1 MGWNPIPLGAWNAG
15 LALLSRADTP
25 GKQLTGPG
33 GGGMDSRDTRPRVE
47 ESRRGP
53 DLERS
58 DAGTG
63 KRLRFLSRRFAIGSL
78 VALGI
83 LAANAFVSYR
93 TIANLIDASRTVE
106 NTLKFVG
113 ALKDIQDF
121 VADSQIELRAYI
133 IGGER
138 DRLIQ
143 AQARLGRASNLVQD
157 LYALSAVI
165 PDKRQQVEAL
175 DTLIDEEIDRFAR
188 LLDIQRR
195 QGMPAAIRS
204 IRATAGAGTRYIQL
218 LTSDLLAAGDAQL
231 GRRSEQ
237 ARRSSNITVVTAAVA
252 TLLNVAL
259 LLAVFLLARREIKER
274 RQAEEVVRFA
284 ATHDPLT
291 GLPNRLLLAERANR
305 SLGAARSEGHGVA
318 MLFIDLDRFK
328 IINDTLGHGAG
339 DRLLQNVAGRL
350 ARCVRRSDT
359 VARQGGDEFVVL
371 IEAFQ
376 GPGDLAQI
384 AEKILQEVAAPM
396 SVYGK
401 EFQITAS
408 IGISTCPDH
417 GDDLR
422 ALLMNAD
429 IAMYRAKQQG
439 NAYEFYAEQMIA
451 HSVERLELE
460 TALRQA
466 LARDELR
473 LHYQPKV
480 EARTRR
486 ITGIEC
492 LLRWQHP
499 TLGTIMPD
507 QVVPLAEETGLIVP
521 IGKWALR
528 TACLQARQWAREGLP
543 RIRIAVNLSA
553 RQFMSPTL
561 LEDVKST
568 IAETGM
574 DPRWVELEVTESV
587 MMPDPEQ
594 AVKLLRNLKAIGVR
608 ITIDDFGTG
617 YSSLAY
623 LKRLPIDCVKIDA
636 SFVRGIP
643 VDASDVAICDT
654 ILAMA
659 GSLGLKVVAE
669 GVETADQMRFL
680 ERRGCD
686 EIQGYYISKP
696 LAPEDLSNYL
706 RGRETKSELTGAHEV
721 PSRPKL
727 VVNAERH
734 SPGA

>member
-1 MGWNPIPLGAWNAG
+1 VP
-15 LALLSRADTP
+15 STP
-25 GKQLTGPG
+25 
-33 GGGMDSRDTRPRVE
+33 
-47 ESRRGP
+47 
-53 DLERS
+53 S
-58 DAGTG
+58 DAGG
-63 KRLRFLSRRFAIGSL
+63 KRLPLQSRRFVVGSL
-78 VALGI
+78 VALAI
-83 LAANAFVSYR
+83 LVANAFVSYR

-106 NTLKFVG
+106 NTLKVVG
-113 ALKDIQDF
+113 ALKDIQDS
-121 VADSQIELRAYI
+121 VADSQLELRGYI
-133 IGGER
+133 ISGER

-143 AQARLGRASNLVQD
+143 AQALLGRAANLVQTLHD
-157 LYALSAVI
+157 LSGAI
-165 PDKRQQVEAL
+165 PDQMQQVEAL
-175 DTLIDEEIDRFAR
+175 DTLIGEEIDRFAR
-188 LLDIQRR
+188 LLEIHR
-195 QGMPAAIRS
+195 QKGLSAAIQT
-204 IRATAGAGTRYIQL
+204 IRTTAGAGTIRQIQF
-218 LTSDLLAAGDAQL
+218 LTADLLATGDTRL

-237 ARRSSNITVVTAAVA
+237 AKLSSDITVVTAAVA

-259 LLAVFLLARREIKER
+259 LVAVFLLARREIKER
-274 RQAEEVVRFA
+274 RQTEEVVRFA

-291 GLPNRLLLAERANR
+291 GLPNRLLLAERVNR
-305 SLGAARSEGHGVA
+305 ALAAARIDGRSIA
-318 MLFIDLDRFK
+318 MLFVDLDRFK

-376 GPGDLAQI
+376 GPDDLAQI
-384 AEKILQEVAAPM
+384 AGKILLEVAAPM

-401 EFQITAS
+401 DFQITAS
-408 IGISTCPDH
+408 IGISTCPEH
-417 GDDLR
+417 GEDLR
-422 ALLMNAD
+422 ALLKNAD

-439 NAYEFYAEQMIA
+439 NAYEFYADQMSA

-460 TALRQA
+460 SALRQA
-466 LARDELR
+466 LARNELS
-473 LHYQPKV
+473 LHYQPKI
-480 EARTRR
+480 EARTGRV
-486 ITGIEC
+486 TGIEC
-492 LLRWQHP
+492 LLRWRHP
-499 TLGTIMPD
+499 TIGPIAPD
-507 QVVPLAEETGLIVP
+507 QLVPLAEETGLIVP

-528 TACLQARQWAREGLP
+528 TACVQARQWVREGLP

-568 IAETGM
+568 LAETGM
-574 DPRWVELEVTESV
+574 DPRWIEFEVTESV

-594 AVKLLRNLKAIGVR
+594 AVKLLRNLKAIGARV
-608 ITIDDFGTG
+608 TIDDFGTG

-669 GVETADQMRFL
+669 GVETADQKKFL

-686 EIQGYYISKP
+686 ELQGFYISRP
-696 LAPEDLSNYL
+696 LAAEDLSDYL
-706 RGRETKSELTGAHEV
+706 RGRDTKSELTGTHEV
-721 PSRPKL
+721 PSRLKL
-727 VVNAERH
+727 VANVDRRFSN
-734 SPGA
+734 P